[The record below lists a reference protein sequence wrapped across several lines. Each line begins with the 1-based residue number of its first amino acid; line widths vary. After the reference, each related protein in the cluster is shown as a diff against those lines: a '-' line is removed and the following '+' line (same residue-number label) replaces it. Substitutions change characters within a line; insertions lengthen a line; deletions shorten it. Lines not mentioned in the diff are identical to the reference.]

1 MEPAQKK
8 LKTITSVLMVKMDP
22 FVTKTQKTPPTL
34 EEFKL
39 MPAMR
44 QIHWEC
50 LTCSAPALADAAIPG
65 SFCSARCGAA
75 HYQ

>member
-8 LKTITSVLMVKMDP
+8 PKTIASVLLVKMDP
-22 FVTKTQKTPPTL
+22 FVTKKQKTPPTL

-39 MPAMR
+39 MPAMM

-50 LTCSAPALADAAIPG
+50 LTCSAPALADARIPG
-65 SFCSARCGAA
+65 SFCSDACGAA
-75 HYQ
+75 HYE